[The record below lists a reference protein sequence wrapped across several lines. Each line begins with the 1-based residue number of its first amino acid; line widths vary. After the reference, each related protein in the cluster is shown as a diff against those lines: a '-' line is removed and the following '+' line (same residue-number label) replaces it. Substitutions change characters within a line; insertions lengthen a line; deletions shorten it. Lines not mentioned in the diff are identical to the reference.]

1 MTNRLTPALFAALV
15 SALTSLVAFV
25 LLWQQNKP
33 GILRDLPITLASL
46 ACGVAALASL
56 GVMLIVV
63 RTSRQRKVPG
73 ASRSDRSLR
82 YRTAVEMAWADGKL
96 NEAEKEQLGALE
108 LDLRV
113 AGGRAEEIERAVM
126 DGTREELVSWDPP
139 PADEQWM
146 DLVEECVGVV
156 KDLDRHM
163 NGFDSARQ
171 ELADHV
177 ILSLAEGLERTG
189 VELISDDEIFDSK
202 RHEPAN
208 ATARVAPG
216 TPIAEILSPGF
227 AVGRRVLRR
236 AQVRVE

>member
-1 MTNRLTPALFAALV
+1 MAWADGKLSEAERKRLGRLEDELGLGQDRARAVEREIMGRVKEEVIAPEEPEETVVYRVDPAAH
-15 SALTSLVAFV
+15 
-25 LLWQQNKP
+25 
-33 GILRDLPITLASL
+33 
-46 ACGVAALASL
+46 
-56 GVMLIVV
+56 
-63 RTSRQRKVPG
+63 
-73 ASRSDRSLR
+73 
-82 YRTAVEMAWADGKL
+82 YRAAVEMAWADGKL
-96 NEAEKEQLGALE
+96 NEAEKEQLGELE

-126 DGTREELVSWDPP
+126 GGTREELVSWDPP

-156 KDLDRHM
+156 KDLNRHM

-208 ATARVAPG
+208 ATSRVAPG